1 MSIKKCEHDAPNVT
15 RYQLISGANAS
26 YSGATTF
33 GNTNRD
39 VMWQIAYY
47 SSDTLDTTKQRV
59 RQQLAISNQDAN
71 ASTKL
76 KKRQQIHIKDD
87 I

>member
-1 MSIKKCEHDAPNVT
+1 MQVT
-15 RYQLISGANAS
+15 LVAIPTEMLCGVDCILLFTHIRY
-26 YSGATTF
+26 
-33 GNTNRD
+33 D
-39 VMWQIAYY
+39 
-47 SSDTLDTTKQRV
+47 KQRV